1 LFPVFHQ
8 GTYIGAVEF
17 GINNDYITDKIHRFA
32 GYESF
37 FFIDKHLLGTF
48 SRIYAPIQIGESIGI
63 DIPLQYQMFF
73 NEYAQKHGQVE
84 NAVFTYSHKSYEL
97 NVLQV
102 KNYASKP
109 IGKIVFLRES
119 NDFQAHVRHAVIA
132 SAIIML
138 SLIVLTL
145 LIVDR
150 VYRYLLLK
158 MSFQERYSQM
168 ILDSVPSPVIV
179 TDGAN
184 PIAAD
189 SSFLNYFN
197 YTNI

>member
-1 LFPVFHQ
+1 LQCENPSLVVIQFHNADGTSLLRLHQPDVYGDNIAQHRPMVDYVHKTQQSVGGFEEGRKGLAYRILFPVFHQ

-63 DIPLQYQMFF
+63 DMPLQYQMFF

-109 IGKIVFLRES
+109 IVKIVFL
-119 NDFQAHVRHAVIA
+119 
-132 SAIIML
+132 
-138 SLIVLTL
+138 
-145 LIVDR
+145 
-150 VYRYLLLK
+150 
-158 MSFQERYSQM
+158 
-168 ILDSVPSPVIV
+168 
-179 TDGAN
+179 
-184 PIAAD
+184 
-189 SSFLNYFN
+189 
-197 YTNI
+197 